1 MRVNTLSA
9 AVLALASSSLVSA
22 QTKSK
27 CDPRK
32 EKGCPA
38 DPAIG
43 NSKVE
48 CDFTQGECDA
58 IKEADG
64 TSLTYGDDG
73 AVFTIAKKGNAPTTE
88 TTKYL
93 FFGKVEV
100 ELKISPGAGAI
111 TSVVLESD
119 DLEEIDWEWLGSK
132 PNEVQTNYFPRGGDN
147 GVYNRGGKHAVSSA
161 DTTFHT
167 YTVDW
172 TPDSINWLVDGKS
185 VRELKASDAGDM
197 FPQTP
202 MRVKLGTWYP
212 SKEGGSQQ
220 GSIEWAGGPLDL
232 SKGPYNAYY
241 KSLKITDYAGGST
254 ATDKKVKEY
263 VYGDATGDMESI
275 QVKLS
280 DGSNDDSDSDKSSTK
295 KDDSKTSSAAGS
307 SSTKAAASTT
317 EAQTTMSTAASATK
331 SSGASQ
337 TSEAADSTSSDGAE
351 SGATGTPSPT
361 SVPGAAPRS
370 AAAFGSALVGAVA
383 AAVFLF

>member
-43 NSKVE
+43 SSKVE

-147 GVYNRGGKHAVSSA
+147 GVYNRGGTHEVSSA

-212 SKEGGSQQ
+212 SKEGGSQP
-220 GSIEWAGGPLDL
+220 GAIEWAGGPLDL

-241 KSLKITDYAGGST
+241 KSLKITDYAGGNT

-275 QVKLS
+275 QVKLG
-280 DGSNDDSDSDKSSTK
+280 DGSTDDSDKSSTK

-317 EAQTTMSTAASATK
+317 EAKTTMSTAASATK

-370 AAAFGSALVGAVA
+370 AAAFGSALVGAIA